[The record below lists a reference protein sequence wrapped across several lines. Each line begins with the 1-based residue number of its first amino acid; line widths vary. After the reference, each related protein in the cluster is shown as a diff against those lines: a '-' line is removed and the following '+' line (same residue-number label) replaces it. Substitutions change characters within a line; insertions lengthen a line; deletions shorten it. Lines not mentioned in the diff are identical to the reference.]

1 MSMQSVVRSTAPIL
15 TPPNRNLLAH
25 IPGDE
30 GWPVIG
36 RTLAVLADP
45 KGEVERMAA
54 KHGLIYR
61 SRVLGETSI
70 SVLGPEANELL
81 LFDQSKLFSSTHGWG
96 PILGLLFPR
105 GLMLLDF
112 EEHRLHRRALSVAF
126 KSEPMKSYLAQ
137 LDAGIAARV
146 ARWKAQPGPM
156 LFYPA
161 MKQLTLDLAATS
173 FLGADIGPEVD
184 EITRA
189 FVDMVAA
196 SIAPIRQPWP
206 GTQMA
211 RGVKGRKRIVAYFSQ
226 QIPIRRGKEGQDL
239 FSQLC
244 RATHEDGALL
254 STEDIV
260 DHMSFLM
267 MAAHDTLTS
276 SLTSF
281 VAALAANPHWQDRLR
296 NEVTALGV
304 AASEPTS
311 LDNLATMPL
320 SEMAFKE
327 TMRMKPPVPSIPRR
341 ATRDFSFKGYAIP
354 AGTMVGI
361 NPLFTHHMPEIW
373 PDPESFDPMRFSDEA
388 QRTRHRFAFVPFGGG
403 AHMCLGLHFA
413 HMQAK
418 CFARHFLQ
426 NLSVTLQPGTT
437 PDWQMWPIPKPRDGL
452 RVIVSPLLSI
462 ASCRFIDAGH
472 IDPRRD
478 RVKMRRTAV
487 ATDTSTLSLDTV
499 CNESRHDSGL
509 VFETCRGLDKVT
521 FKNNGAFD
529 CRHLANG
536 KPAKD
541 ADASEFAQTQFAIR
555 LDPLDSVSSPEEMN
569 LRGYNFNPLRG
580 KPKRY
585 SVHVNGP
592 WCITFEFGGT
602 DAYRVDLEQ
611 YH

>member
-1 MSMQSVVRSTAPIL
+1 MSMQSVAPSTAAIL

-211 RGVKGRKRIVAYFSQ
+211 RGVRGRKRIVAYFSQ
-226 QIPIRRGKEGQDL
+226 QIPIRRGKQGQDL

-244 RATHEDGALL
+244 RAKHEDGVLL

-304 AASEPTS
+304 AAGEPTT
-311 LDNLATMPL
+311 LENLAAMPL
-320 SEMAFKE
+320 TEMAFKE

-373 PDPESFDPMRFSDEA
+373 PDPEIFDPMRFSDEA

-452 RVIVSPLLSI
+452 RVMLSP
-462 ASCRFIDAGH
+462 
-472 IDPRRD
+472 
-478 RVKMRRTAV
+478 V
-487 ATDTSTLSLDTV
+487 
-499 CNESRHDSGL
+499 
-509 VFETCRGLDKVT
+509 
-521 FKNNGAFD
+521 
-529 CRHLANG
+529 
-536 KPAKD
+536 
-541 ADASEFAQTQFAIR
+541 
-555 LDPLDSVSSPEEMN
+555 
-569 LRGYNFNPLRG
+569 
-580 KPKRY
+580 
-585 SVHVNGP
+585 
-592 WCITFEFGGT
+592 
-602 DAYRVDLEQ
+602 
-611 YH
+611 